1 MPPKKKKTKS
11 KKRKEPTQKQTVKQS
26 VVVKIGDQ
34 TIKKKRT
41 YTKRKAPQQQITQP
55 IRRDLVLA
63 PSGVQTI
70 TPPQMNRLD
79 PEIERLKASI
89 QQFDGLS
96 KSVNDMLQKVSRENL
111 IRAHQQVAENEGEKG
126 TLPEVEQIIVEQ
138 RPEEPLFMSAFQEGE
153 EPTLLRTQEEEQ
165 ILETP
170 PSSGRKGRSDKGG
183 TRGPNSKERSDK
195 GGSRGPSL
203 KTASAEAL
211 KRGYALVAVK
221 TEEEPKKEEM
231 DLVSPKGKSKSKK

>member
-34 TIKKKRT
+34 TVKKKRT

-79 PEIERLKASI
+79 PEIERLKSSV

-111 IRAHQQVAENEGEKG
+111 IRAQQQVAENEGEKG

-138 RPEEPLFMSAFQEGE
+138 REEEPLFMSAFQEGE
-153 EPTLLRTQEEEQ
+153 EPALLRTQEEET
-165 ILETP
+165 LETP
-170 PSSGRKGRSDKGG
+170 PSRGR
-183 TRGPNSKERSDK
+183 KERSDK
-195 GGSRGPSL
+195 GKPRGPSL
-203 KTASAEAL
+203 KERSDKGTPRGPSLRTASI
-211 KRGYALVAVK
+211 
-221 TEEEPKKEEM
+221 EEM
-231 DLVSPKGKSKSKK
+231 VLEATGRKSKI

>member
-34 TIKKKRT
+34 TVKKKRT

-79 PEIERLKASI
+79 PEIERLKASV

-111 IRAHQQVAENEGEKG
+111 IRAQQQVAENEGEKG

-138 RPEEPLFMSAFQEGE
+138 REEEPLFMSAFQEGE
-153 EPTLLRTQEEEQ
+153 EPALLRTQEEEPALLRTQ
-165 ILETP
+165 EEETLETP
-170 PSSGRKGRSDKGG
+170 PSRGR
-183 TRGPNSKERSDK
+183 KERSDK
-195 GGSRGPSL
+195 GKPRGPSL
-203 KTASAEAL
+203 KERSDKGTPRGPSLRTASI
-211 KRGYALVAVK
+211 
-221 TEEEPKKEEM
+221 EEM
-231 DLVSPKGKSKSKK
+231 VLEATGRKSKI

>member
-34 TIKKKRT
+34 TVKKKRT

-79 PEIERLKASI
+79 PEIERLKASV

-111 IRAHQQVAENEGEKG
+111 IRAQQQVAENEGEKG

-138 RPEEPLFMSAFQEGE
+138 REEEPLFMSAFQEGE
-153 EPTLLRTQEEEQ
+153 EPALLRTQEEET
-165 ILETP
+165 LETP
-170 PSSGRKGRSDKGG
+170 PSRGR
-183 TRGPNSKERSDK
+183 KERSDK
-195 GGSRGPSL
+195 GKPRGPSL
-203 KTASAEAL
+203 KERSDKGTPRGPSLRTASI
-211 KRGYALVAVK
+211 
-221 TEEEPKKEEM
+221 EEM
-231 DLVSPKGKSKSKK
+231 VLEATGRKSKI